1 MLIQLLLLDKT
12 AQHVKPN
19 LVLIREF
26 GLFLCAITLSKIA
39 QQDNPNNKFFIVVYH
54 KY

>member
-1 MLIQLLLLDKT
+1 M

-39 QQDNPNNKFFIVVYH
+39 QQDNPNNKFFIITPSIISINNS
-54 KY
+54 